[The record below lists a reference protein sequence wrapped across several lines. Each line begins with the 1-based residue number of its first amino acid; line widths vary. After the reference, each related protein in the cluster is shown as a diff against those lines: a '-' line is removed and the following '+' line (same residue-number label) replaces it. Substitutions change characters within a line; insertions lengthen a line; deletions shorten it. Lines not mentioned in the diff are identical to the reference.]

1 LNFSETLKE
10 SGFGV
15 DLNFAELR
23 VIFNLSRQ
31 FFEESQMADDKLLG
45 LANFINDLEKLHQ
58 WLVL

>member
-45 LANFINDLEKLHQ
+45 LGHFVNDLENLYQ
-58 WLVL
+58 WLIL